1 MPGGGSVGRG
11 ELLWRHITAI
21 YKFGIVDFGAR
32 SKEPSRLYTSIYHR
46 ASCRVVVVGVLLGK
60 TGAAAVSLLLRCGQ
74 FGVDFCLHLW
84 TEWQFV
90 NC

>member
-32 SKEPSRLYTSIYHR
+32 SKEPSRVYTSEQVAPSSGGR
-46 ASCRVVVVGVLLGK
+46 G
-60 TGAAAVSLLLRCGQ
+60 T
-74 FGVDFCLHLW
+74 FG
-84 TEWQFV
+84 
-90 NC
+90 